1 MLAKSIVKPLSVLR
15 SAAFIGCIIVLTTL
29 AWLPAKAMTRT
40 TLGGHAEHLIA
51 YLGIAIVMGLAFQKR
66 PRLAVQCVLLIAYAG
81 VPERGSYIR
90 LVVTPPFKT

>member
-1 MLAKSIVKPLSVLR
+1 
-15 SAAFIGCIIVLTTL
+15 
-29 AWLPAKAMTRT
+29 MTRT